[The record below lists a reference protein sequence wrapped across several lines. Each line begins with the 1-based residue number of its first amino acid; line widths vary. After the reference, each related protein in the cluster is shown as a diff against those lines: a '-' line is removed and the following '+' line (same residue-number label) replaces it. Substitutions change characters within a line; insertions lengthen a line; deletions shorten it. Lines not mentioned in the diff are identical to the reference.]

1 MAKKHGHGHEHKRGM
16 GGMIREDRSAPSNL
30 PMEYMN
36 NAYPTY
42 DYINAPV
49 SDDMAGI
56 DMQIDNAVRTAK
68 AQLSKKKY

>member
-1 MAKKHGHGHEHKRGM
+1 MAKKHGM
-16 GGMIREDRSAPSNL
+16 GGMIREDRSKPSNL

-36 NAYPTY
+36 TEYPTY

-68 AQLSKKKY
+68 AQLAKKKY